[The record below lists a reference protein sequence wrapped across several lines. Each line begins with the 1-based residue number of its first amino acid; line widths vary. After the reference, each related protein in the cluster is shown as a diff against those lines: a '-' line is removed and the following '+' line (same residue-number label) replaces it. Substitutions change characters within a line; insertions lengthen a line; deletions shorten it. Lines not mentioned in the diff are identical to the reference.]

1 MSEHKQRK
9 NVSEKSGRDEDVQ
22 RVSEVIGILAK
33 IAEALEKG
41 IVELYNIDINIDEV
55 ELKLPLQILETLPI
69 PVAITPP
76 PKAVAEAKPEVQVG
90 VAVAKAVEVVGKKVV
105 ELMTLVFE
113 EPKLKFVGKVVEVKL
128 GATRSE
134 GGTRD
139 RVIVL
144 GGHELPPYYYL
155 TGYKPPYPPAFGG
168 DVFDMK
174 ISLPRAVRI
183 VFGDALDNP
192 EEWARI
198 WVNKFGAEAVDIHL
212 ISTDPSIKD
221 SPPEEAVKNVDR
233 ILQAVKVPV
242 IAGGSGN
249 PEKDVAVFNKVVEAF
264 PSEGIVINSLNL
276 DMDLEKVCPNIA
288 KTNAVV
294 IDFSPMSVEKAEE
307 INRKVYTWIPRNR
320 IMLDLNIGGIG
331 YGTEYGFT
339 AMERARLGAL
349 LGNELLQHPFNVG
362 AANAWGARE
371 AWMAMDPYWGPREIR
386 GPLWETLTCIICL
399 LAGADYFMMLH
410 PLSVKV
416 MKSLREY
423 LFSEPKPRDPEKALD
438 WLSAKIPVV

>member
-1 MSEHKQRK
+1 MSEDK
-9 NVSEKSGRDEDVQ
+9 NKKNASERSSKDEDAL
-22 RVSEVIGILAK
+22 RVSEILGILAK
-33 IAEALEKG
+33 IAGSLEKG
-41 IVELYNIDINIDEV
+41 IVELYNIDISLDEV
-55 ELKLPLQILETLPI
+55 ELKVPLQTLETLPI
-69 PVAITPP
+69 PIAITPP
-76 PKAVAEAKPEVQVG
+76 PKVVTEAKPEIQAG
-90 VAVAKAVEVVGKKVV
+90 VAVAKAVEVVGRKIV
-105 ELMTLVFE
+105 ELMSLAFE
-113 EPKLKFVGKVVEVKL
+113 EPMMKFTGKVVEVKL
-128 GATRSE
+128 GATKSE

-139 RVIVL
+139 KVIVL

-155 TGYKPPYPPAFGG
+155 TGYKPPHPPAFGG

-174 ISLPRAVRI
+174 IGLPRAVRV

-192 EEWARI
+192 EEWARV
-198 WVNKFGAEAVDIHL
+198 WVNKFGAEAIDLHL
-212 ISTDPSIKD
+212 ISTDPTIKD
-221 SPPEEAVKNVDR
+221 ASPEEAVRNVDR
-233 ILQAVKVPV
+233 VLQVIKVPIIV
-242 IAGGSGN
+242 GGSGN
-249 PEKDVAVFNKVVEAF
+249 PEKDVVVFNKVVEVF
-264 PSEGIVINSLNL
+264 PSEGLVINSLNL

-288 KTNAVV
+288 KTNTVV

-307 INRKVYTWIPRNR
+307 INRKVYTWIPRDR

-371 AWMAMDPYWGPREIR
+371 AWITMDPYWGPKEIR

-416 MKSLREY
+416 IKSLREY
-423 LFSEPKPRDPEKALD
+423 LFSEPKPSNPEKALN